1 MRQLCIVVLSTLSVL
16 RGNYTYTYTNRAP
29 LLADL
34 FISLF
39 VPTKTYFILGY
50 LTKNGKKLAK
60 SLGLQ
65 QTKSNAMDAGTIY
78 PSGAPEI
85 TPIFSGVCVVR
96 SVVSR

>member
-1 MRQLCIVVLSTLSVL
+1 VTCFQHNVGIPIGTNCI
-16 RGNYTYTYTNRAP
+16 P

-34 FISLF
+34 FISVF
-39 VPTKTYFILGY
+39 VPAKTYFILGH

-65 QTKSNAMDAGTIY
+65 QTKSNALDAGTIY
-78 PSGAPEI
+78 RSGAPEI
-85 TPIFSGVCVVR
+85 TSIFSVVCVVR

>member
-1 MRQLCIVVLSTLSVL
+1 M
-16 RGNYTYTYTNRAP
+16 GTNCAP

-34 FISLF
+34 FISVF
-39 VPTKTYFILGY
+39 VPTKTYFILGN
-50 LTKNGKKLAK
+50 LTKNGKKLAQ

-65 QTKSNAMDAGTIY
+65 QNTSNAMDAGTIY

-85 TPIFSGVCVVR
+85 TPIFRGVCVMR

>member
-1 MRQLCIVVLSTLSVL
+1 M
-16 RGNYTYTYTNRAP
+16 GTNCAP

-34 FISLF
+34 FISVF
-39 VPTKTYFILGY
+39 VPTKTYFILGH

-65 QTKSNAMDAGTIY
+65 QTKSNAMDAGNIY

-85 TPIFSGVCVVR
+85 TTVFSGVCAVGFVM
-96 SVVSR
+96 SR

>member
-1 MRQLCIVVLSTLSVL
+1 MTTYWLSLGTRFQHNV
-16 RGNYTYTYTNRAP
+16 GIPMGTNCAP

-34 FISLF
+34 LISVF
-39 VPTKTYFILGY
+39 VPAKTYFILGHI
-50 LTKNGKKLAK
+50 TKNGKKLAK

-85 TPIFSGVCVVR
+85 TSIPSGVCVVR